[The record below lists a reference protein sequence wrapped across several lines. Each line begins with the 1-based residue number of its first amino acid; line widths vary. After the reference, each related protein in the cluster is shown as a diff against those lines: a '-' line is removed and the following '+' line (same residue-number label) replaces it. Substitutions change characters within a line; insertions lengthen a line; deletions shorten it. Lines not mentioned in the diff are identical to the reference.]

1 MNKKREII
9 KYVIK
14 FDVRSHVAQEPQ
26 EIQKIRHA
34 DLTNTVIM
42 LTVIT
47 VTVIIIIIMIMII
60 TMTILVI
67 SIRILMLIIYIFVII
82 NNSLVS

>member
-14 FDVRSHVAQEPQ
+14 FDVRSHVAQELQ
-26 EIQKIRHA
+26 EIQKIHHA

-47 VTVIIIIIMIMII
+47 VTVIIIIMIMII